1 MKEDVLKI
9 EFKEIW
15 DNKYVWKIIYQND
28 DVFLRNDFSDKKL
41 KVYSY
46 LEPEY
51 SSCEGKLYIRGLFR
65 VRDDKINVCNEE
77 EKKEIEEKVKLINEK
92 YGIEKRWRARKE
104 CLYYFIVGSNFYI
117 GNDFDVRDKI
127 DDERY
132 NIGNYFETEKL
143 AVEKLKE
150 IKELLLK

>member
-46 LEPEY
+46 FEPEY

-65 VRDDKINVCNEE
+65 VRDDKINVCNEK

-92 YGIEKRWRARKE
+92 YGIEKKWRARKE
-104 CLYYFIVGSNFYI
+104 GIYYFIVGSNFYI